1 VLPLLHPEIQ
11 PILDEM
17 NAAPGP
23 PAHELPINEARAT
36 HVAETAWLCGEGE
49 PVAEVRDVKAPG
61 PGGVIPVRVYVP
73 EQPDGVLAYI
83 HGGGWIMGTLD
94 GYDATL
100 TRLANAARVTVA
112 SIDYRLAPEHRFP
125 AAVDDCLAAIR
136 WLASEFPGE
145 WYTVAGDSAGGNLAA
160 VAARR
165 LRGDVPLRLQVLI
178 YPVTDARLNRPSH
191 REFGEG
197 WGLSAAQLRRVWSDY
212 LDGADGGHPDASPLR
227 ATDLAGVAPAFILT
241 AEADVLRDEGEAYAA
256 ALEDAGV
263 PVELVR
269 WPGVIHG
276 FWRWQAATSVAHE
289 AVEAVAE
296 RVKAA
301 APG

>member
-1 VLPLLHPEIQ
+1 VLHPEIQ
-11 PILDEM
+11 PILDQM
-17 NAAPGP
+17 NASPGP

-36 HVAETAWLCGEGE
+36 HIAETEQLVGTGE
-49 PVAEVRDVKAPG
+49 PVAEVRDVTVPG
-61 PGGVIPVRVYVP
+61 PGGEIPVRIYVP
-73 EQPDGVLAYI
+73 DRPDGVVAYI
-83 HGGGWIMGTLD
+83 HGGGWIMGVLD
-94 GYDATL
+94 GYDAPL
-100 TRLANAARVTVA
+100 TRLANAAGAIVA
-112 SIDYRLAPEHRFP
+112 SVDYRLAPEHRFP

-136 WLASEFPGE
+136 WLAAEFADQ
-145 WYTVAGDSAGGNLAA
+145 WFAVAGDSAGGNLAA

-165 LRGDVPLRLQVLI
+165 LRDDVRLRLQALI

-191 REFGEG
+191 REFAEG
-197 WGLSAAQLRRVWSDY
+197 WGLTTAQLRRVWNDY
-212 LDGADGGHPDASPLR
+212 LDGADGTHPDASPLR

-241 AEADVLRDEGEAYAA
+241 AEVDVLRDEGEAYAA
-256 ALEDAGV
+256 ALRDAGV

-276 FWRWQAATSVAHE
+276 FWRWLAATTVARE

>member
-1 VLPLLHPEIQ
+1 VLHPEIQ

-17 NAAPGP
+17 NAAEGP
-23 PAHELPINEARAT
+23 PAHELPINAARAG
-36 HVAETAWLCGEGE
+36 HVAETALLCGEGE
-49 PVAEVRDVKAPG
+49 PVADLRNVSVPG
-61 PGGVIPVRVYVP
+61 PGGDIPVRIYVP
-73 EQPDGVLAYI
+73 DDPHGVVAYI

-94 GYDATL
+94 GYDAAL
-100 TRLANAARVTVA
+100 TRLANAAGATVA

-136 WLASEFPGE
+136 WLASEFPEE
-145 WYTVAGDSAGGNLAA
+145 WLAVAGDSAGGNLAA

-165 LRGDVPLRLQVLI
+165 LRGEVPLRLQVLI

-197 WGLSAAQLRRVWSDY
+197 WGLSAAQLRRVWNDY
-212 LDGADGGHPDASPLR
+212 LGGADGSHPDASPLQ
-227 ATDLAGVAPAFILT
+227 ASDLAGVAPAFIIT
-241 AEADVLRDEGEAYAA
+241 ADADEQRDEGEAYDDAFR
-256 ALEDAGV
+256 DAGV

-276 FWRWQAATSVAHE
+276 FWRWQAATSVAGE
-289 AVEAVAE
+289 AVAAVAE
-296 RVKAA
+296 RVRAA
-301 APG
+301 ARE

>member
-1 VLPLLHPEIQ
+1 VLHPEIQ

-23 PAHELPINEARAT
+23 PAHELPINEARAA

-49 PVAEVRDVKAPG
+49 PVAEIRNVTVPG
-61 PGGVIPVRVYVP
+61 PGGDIPVRIYVP
-73 EQPDGVLAYI
+73 EQPAGVLAYI

-94 GYDATL
+94 GYDASL
-100 TRLANAARVTVA
+100 TRLANAAGTIVA

-125 AAVDDCLAAIR
+125 AAVDDCVAALR
-136 WLASEFPGE
+136 WLASEFPDQ

-160 VAARR
+160 VVARR
-165 LRGDVPLRLQVLI
+165 LRDDVPLRLQILI
-178 YPVTDARLNRPSH
+178 YPVIDARLNRPSH

-197 WGLSAAQLRRVWSDY
+197 WGLSIAQLRRVWNDY
-212 LDGADGGHPDASPLR
+212 LGGADGGHPDASPLR
-227 ATDLAGVAPAFILT
+227 ASDLAGVAPAFILT

-256 ALEDAGV
+256 ALRDAGV

-276 FWRWQAATSVAHE
+276 FWRWQAATSVARE